1 MEQKMTDKYTAQ
13 DITVLKGLDAPRRRP
28 AMYIGDIGQRGLHHL
43 VYEVLDNSIDESLAG
58 YCTHIKVFVHQ
69 DGSVT
74 VEDNGRGIPVDI
86 HPEEKKSALEV
97 VMTILHAGGKFDK
110 KSYQVSGGLHGV
122 GISVVNALSKL
133 LIVQVKRDEKIH
145 QQTYSRGI
153 KTSEVEVIGET
164 KETGTTVKFYPD
176 EQIFPEIE
184 FKYDILVGRL
194 KELAF
199 LNKNLKIEILD
210 ERTVKTEIFQYEGGI
225 KSFVESLNLG
235 RTALHPVIYF
245 DTEKEK
251 IQAEIAMQYNSS
263 YVEVTHSF
271 VNMIHTIEGGTHEEG
286 WRTAL
291 TRVVNDYIK
300 KNKITDI
307 KLTGE
312 DAREGLTT
320 VISVRV
326 PEPQFEGQTKTK
338 LGNSEVK
345 GLVSSIVY
353 DKLGTFFEENPSV
366 AKSIIQ
372 KIVDAAKSR
381 EAARK
386 ARELTRRKSALE
398 SGSLPGKLADCQ
410 ERDPAKSEI
419 FIVEGDSA
427 AGTAIGGRDRKTQA
441 ILPLWGKMLNV
452 EKARIDKIFGND
464 KLQPLILSLGCG
476 IGEEFNADKLRYHKI
491 VIMSDADTD
500 GHHIATLL
508 LTFFYRYMRSLIEK
522 GYVYIAM
529 PPLFKIKKGKDEIYV
544 YNEAERDKVLDQIGR
559 DGVAI
564 QRYKGLGEMNA
575 EQLWETTL
583 DPERRYMKQIT
594 IDDAAV
600 ADQMFSILMGE
611 DVEPRRNFIFEHANE
626 VRNLDV

>member
-1 MEQKMTDKYTAQ
+1 MTDKYTAQ

-28 AMYIGDIGQRGLHHL
+28 SMYIGDTGQRGLHHL

-58 YCTHIKVFVHQ
+58 YCTQIKVAVHQ
-69 DGSVT
+69 DGGIT

-133 LIVQVKRDEKIH
+133 LIVQVKRDGKLY
-145 QQTYSRGI
+145 QQTYSKGL
-153 KTSEVEVIGET
+153 KTSEVEIIGET

-176 EQIFPEIE
+176 GEIFPEIE

-210 ERTVKTEIFQYEGGI
+210 ERTTKNEVFQYAGGI

-235 RTALHPVIYF
+235 RTAFHPVIYF
-245 DTEKEK
+245 NTNGQEK
-251 IQAEIAMQYNSS
+251 IQAEIAMQYNNS

-291 TRVVNDYIK
+291 TRIINDYAK

-320 VISVRV
+320 VISVRI

-366 AKSIIQ
+366 AKLIVQ

-410 ERDPAKSEI
+410 ERDPVKAEI

-427 AGTAIGGRDRKTQA
+427 AGTAVGGRDRKTQA

-476 IGEEFNADKLRYHKI
+476 LGEDFDIKKLRYHK
-491 VIMSDADTD
+491 VIIMADADTD

-508 LTFFYRYMRSLIEK
+508 LTFFYRYMKPLIENRH
-522 GYVYIAM
+522 VYIAM

-544 YNEAERDKVLDQIGR
+544 YNEAERDKILDQIGR

-583 DPERRYMKQIT
+583 DSEKRYMKQIT
-594 IDDAAV
+594 IDDTAV

-611 DVEPRRNFIFEHANE
+611 DVGPRRNFIFEHANE
-626 VRNLDV
+626 VKNLDV

>member
-1 MEQKMTDKYTAQ
+1 MEQKTNYGAESIQ
-13 DITVLKGLDAPRRRP
+13 VLKGLEAVRKRP

-43 VYEVLDNSIDESLAG
+43 VYEVLDNSIDESLVG
-58 YCTHIKVFVHQ
+58 YCTHIKVIVHQ
-69 DGSVT
+69 DAGIT

-122 GISVVNALSKL
+122 GLSVVNALSKL
-133 LIVQVKRDEKIH
+133 VIVQVKRDGKVS
-145 QQTYSRGI
+145 QQTYSKGI
-153 KTSEVEVIGET
+153 KTSEVEVIGDT

-176 EQIFPEIE
+176 EEVFPETE

-210 ERTVKTEIFQYEGGI
+210 ERNSKTEIFQYAGGI

-251 IQAEIAMQYNSS
+251 IQAEISMQYNNS
-263 YVEVTHSF
+263 YAEVTHSF

-345 GLVSSIVY
+345 GLISSIVY

-366 AKSIIQ
+366 AKLIIQ

-410 ERDPAKSEI
+410 ERDPAKAEI

-427 AGTAIGGRDRKTQA
+427 AGTCIGGRNRKTQA

-476 IGEEFNADKLRYHKI
+476 IGEEFNIEKIRYHKI
-491 VIMSDADTD
+491 IIMSDADTD

-508 LTFFYRYMRSLIEK
+508 LTFFYRYMKSLIER

-529 PPLFKIKKGKDEIYV
+529 PPLFKIKKGKDEVYV
-544 YNEAERDKVLDQIGR
+544 YNEVERDKVLDQIGR
-559 DGVAI
+559 DSIAI

-611 DVEPRRNFIFEHANE
+611 EVGPRRDFIFEHANE
-626 VRNLDV
+626 VKNLDV

>member
-1 MEQKMTDKYTAQ
+1 MEQKTNYGAESIQ
-13 DITVLKGLDAPRRRP
+13 VLKGLDAPRRRP
-28 AMYIGDIGQRGLHHL
+28 SMYIGDTGQRGLHHL

-58 YCTHIKVFVHQ
+58 YCTHIKVIVHQ
-69 DGSVT
+69 DGSIT

-133 LIVQVKRDEKIH
+133 LIVQVKRDGKIH
-145 QQTYSRGI
+145 QQAYARGI

-164 KETGTTVKFYPD
+164 KETGTIVKFYPD
-176 EQIFPEIE
+176 EEIFPETE

-210 ERTVKTEIFQYEGGI
+210 ERNSKTETFQYEGGI

-251 IQAEIAMQYNSS
+251 IQVEISMQYNNS

-366 AKSIIQ
+366 AKLIVQ

-410 ERDPAKSEI
+410 ERDPSKSEI

-427 AGTAIGGRDRKTQA
+427 AGTAVGGRDRKNQA

-476 IGEEFNADKLRYHKI
+476 IGEEFNVDKLRYHKI

-508 LTFFYRYMRSLIEK
+508 LTFFYRYMRPLIEK

-611 DVEPRRNFIFEHANE
+611 EVGPRRDFIFEHANE